1 MTTYFL
7 RISINVYLGKYAK
20 LFDTKFEIVV
30 ILRFVIVMVLPIN
43 VQHVSIFEMK
53 YFQIQIQ

>member
-30 ILRFVIVMVLPIN
+30 ILRFVIGFAIN
-43 VQHVSIFEMK
+43 VQHVSIFVMK